1 LEARVELATIRRF
14 HYPGRVARVP
24 DGIESQGAA
33 QHPGVVCAMKPV
45 ESSLPVFAEGLT
57 FDDVL
62 LVPRES
68 DILPRDVQ
76 LNTRFSRNV
85 PLNVPLASAAMDTV
99 TEEKLAVALAR
110 EGGIGVI
117 HRNLS
122 IEGQI
127 REVDKVKRSAN
138 GVILD
143 PVTLPPTATIRE
155 ARAIMTRQN
164 ISGLPIVE
172 GGRRVVGILTRRD
185 CRFQTSDDTPVK
197 DIMTRDKLVTA
208 PPGTSLE
215 QAREILFRHKVEK
228 LILVEKDMQ
237 LAGLITMK
245 DVNMLQAFPS
255 SAFDD
260 RGRLRVAAAV
270 GVHDY
275 ERAEGLMKAG
285 VDVLVVDTA
294 HGHSKNVADTVRA
307 LKKKHAVDVVAG
319 NVATPEGAL
328 ALVEAGADGVKV
340 GIGPGSICT
349 TRVVAGVG
357 VPQLTAVLSISEALR
372 GKGVP
377 IVADGGIRFSGDL
390 VKALAAGASCAML
403 GSLFA
408 GLEESPGEVILYKG
422 RSFKAVRGM
431 GSLGAMQAGGKERYR
446 QGDVT
451 ETDKLVPEGIEGMVP
466 YKGKLSAFVYQLVGG
481 VRAGMGYVGAGTI
494 HELWE
499 RARFVRITDAG
510 RRESH
515 PHDVTITKE
524 SPNYFHAE

>member
-1 LEARVELATIRRF
+1 
-14 HYPGRVARVP
+14 
-24 DGIESQGAA
+24 
-33 QHPGVVCAMKPV
+33 MKPAGMTPSASPS
-45 ESSLPVFAEGLT
+45 EPSRPSFPEGLT

-68 DILPRDVQ
+68 DVLPRDAQ
-76 LNTRFSRNV
+76 LATRFSRNV
-85 PLNVPLASAAMDTV
+85 PLNIPLASAAMDTV

-155 ARAIMTRQN
+155 ARAIMQRYN

-172 GGRRVVGILTRRD
+172 GERRVVGILTRRD
-185 CRFQTSDDTPVK
+185 CRFQTSDDTPVGK
-197 DIMTRDKLVTA
+197 IMTKDKLVTA
-208 PPGTSLE
+208 APGTSLE
-215 QAREILFRHKVEK
+215 EAREILYRHKIEK
-228 LILVEKDMQ
+228 LILIEKGTE

-245 DVNMLQAFPS
+245 DLNMLQAFPS
-255 SAFDD
+255 SAVDA
-260 RGRLRVAAAV
+260 RGRLRVAAAI

-275 ERAEGLMKAG
+275 ERAEGLVKAG

-294 HGHSKNVADTVRA
+294 HGHSANVANTVRE
-307 LKKKHAVDVVAG
+307 LKRRHPVDVVAG
-319 NVATPEGAL
+319 NVATAEGAL
-328 ALVEAGADGVKV
+328 ALVEAGVDGVKV

-349 TRVVAGVG
+349 TRIVAGVG
-357 VPQLTAVLSISEALR
+357 VPQLTAVLDVVHALK
-372 GKGVP
+372 GSGVP
-377 IVADGGIRFSGDL
+377 VISDGGIRFSGDL

-422 RSFKAVRGM
+422 RSFKSVRGM

-446 QGDVT
+446 QGDIT

-481 VRAGMGYVGAGTI
+481 VRSGMGYVGASTI
-494 HELWE
+494 QGLWE

>member
-1 LEARVELATIRRF
+1 MRSTPF
-14 HYPGRVARVP
+14 P
-24 DGIESQGAA
+24 
-33 QHPGVVCAMKPV
+33 
-45 ESSLPVFAEGLT
+45 EGLT

-62 LVPRES
+62 LVPRHS
-68 DILPRDVQ
+68 DVMPREVK
-76 LNTRFSRNV
+76 LATRFSRNV
-85 PLNVPLASAAMDTV
+85 SLNIPISSAAMDTV

-138 GVILD
+138 GIIVD
-143 PVTLPPTATIRE
+143 PVTLTPRATIRE
-155 ARAIMTRQN
+155 AREIMSRFN

-172 GGRRVVGILTRRD
+172 ESGLRDAKRVVGILTRRD
-185 CRFQTSDDTPVK
+185 CRFQTSDDTPVGQ
-197 DIMTRDKLVTA
+197 IMTKENLVTA
-208 PPGTSLE
+208 PPGTNLE
-215 QAREILFRHKVEK
+215 EARQILFRHKVEK
-228 LILVEKDMQ
+228 LILVDQ
-237 LAGLITMK
+237 GNRLQGLITMK
-245 DVNMLQAFPS
+245 DLNMLAAYPS
-255 SAFDD
+255 SATDS

-270 GVHDY
+270 GVMDY
-275 ERAEGLMKAG
+275 ERAEGLVKAG

-294 HGHSKNVADTVRA
+294 HGHSTNVVQTVKE
-307 LKKKHAVDVVAG
+307 LKKKFAVDVVAG
-319 NVATPEGAL
+319 NVATAEGARE
-328 ALVEAGADGVKV
+328 LVEAGVDGVKV

-349 TRVVAGVG
+349 TRIVAGVG
-357 VPQLTAVLSISEALR
+357 VPQLTAVMEVAAEVRKSN
-372 GKGVP
+372 VP
-377 IVADGGIRFSGDL
+377 LIADGGVRFSGDV
-390 VKALAAGASCAML
+390 VKALAAGASCVML

-422 RSFKAVRGM
+422 RSFKTVRGM

-466 YKGKLSAFVYQLVGG
+466 FKGKLSPFTYQLTGG
-481 VRAGMGYVGAGTI
+481 VRAGMGYCGASTI
-494 HELWE
+494 SELWE
-499 RARFVRITDAG
+499 RARFIRITSAG
-510 RRESH
+510 MKESH